1 MYSKNSSSFFLS
13 DMPFE
18 KFWKGLNGRML
29 QASQNMGTN
38 MVLTLINFEKYL
50 RRIKLHFTRENFKE
64 MQRM

>member
-1 MYSKNSSSFFLS
+1 
-13 DMPFE
+13 MPFE
-18 KFWKGLNGRML
+18 KFWKGLNGKTL

-50 RRIKLHFTRENFKE
+50 KKIKLHFTRENFKE